1 MAKRK
6 VAKTVFRKA
15 TGLPDEEVA
24 LRLVRLYLGE
34 VARPKLKRTV
44 DLDSV
49 LNAYFYALRRVGN
62 KEKELKAIEKIVE
75 EEEKEIASESKQQL
89 IPAPG
94 EEGK

>member
-6 VAKTVFRKA
+6 VIKTVFRKP

-44 DLDSV
+44 DLDAV

-75 EEEKEIASESKQQL
+75 EDEKEIASESKQQL
-89 IPAPG
+89 IPMPS
-94 EEGK
+94 EGK

>member
-6 VAKTVFRKA
+6 AIKTVFRKA
-15 TGLPDEEVA
+15 TGLPDEEVT

-44 DLDSV
+44 DLDAV

-89 IPAPG
+89 IPTPS
-94 EEGK
+94 EGK

>member
-6 VAKTVFRKA
+6 VIKTVFRKA

-44 DLDSV
+44 DLDAV

-89 IPAPG
+89 IPMPS
-94 EEGK
+94 EGK